1 MGLRLGLGLG
11 LGFRLGFGL
20 VPPPGVGLVQVVL
33 ELADGVVTRRG
44 AASEGVLGRDQLEH
58 LALLLRVRVRVK
70 GRDRVRVRARVRFG

>member
-1 MGLRLGLGLG
+1 MGLGLGLG
-11 LGFRLGFGL
+11 LGLGFGL

-58 LALLLRVRVRVK
+58 LALLLRVKGRVK